1 MKKHFLFFAMLLLS
15 GFGLLR
21 AQETVLFTDDF
32 ESGNLD
38 NWTLI
43 DADGDG
49 YNWSAIIPNFTHA
62 QAHSGSYSAYSYS
75 WFANVSYTPDNY
87 MISPLVEGATKVHYY
102 VIVNADFP
110 EHYGVAVSSTGTDL
124 GDFTMVFDETVQG
137 TGWIEKEVVLPQ
149 GTKYVAF
156 RHYDSDDKNYLFI
169 DDVTI
174 SASASNPT
182 VLSTANWYGYADYCP
197 GYDAWEQHFISFN
210 LQNIE
215 VSQASE
221 LTGNKLVATYAKGYV
236 WCWQEKGSILFR
248 APVDNHNKVIGAFET
263 VAEGFWGTLMT
274 GMSYNPVDG
283 KIYYAESIP
292 IVFNSELGRICC
304 FDPEAPTAFPT
315 TVLSL
320 DFRPN
325 GLAINRKGEAYC
337 LNMET
342 NTLRKLNLTDGSTK
356 LVDFKGDKAP
366 VVHCLAFDLQ
376 TDELIWVR
384 NEEKNNDAVLYK
396 MNPETADAEYIGVV
410 HGCAYLTCLF
420 SVPNDEGVADT
431 QGHVIALWPNPA
443 GNTLYLE
450 DMDDET
456 VSVYDYNGRL
466 VMQETYRGQLDVS
479 SLAPGLYVV
488 AAKNRS
494 MRFVK
499 E

>member
-21 AQETVLFTDDF
+21 AQETVLFSDDF

-49 YNWSAIIPNFTHA
+49 NNWSNIISTYTDA
-62 QAHSGSYSAYSYS
+62 YAHSGDHVAASFS
-75 WFANVSYTPDNY
+75 WNANVTYTPDNY
-87 MISPLVEGATKVHYY
+87 MVSPLVEGATKIKYFVVMNKY
-102 VIVNADFP
+102 FP
-110 EHYGVAVSSTGTDL
+110 DHYGIAVSSTGTDP
-124 GDFTMVFDETVQG
+124 GDFTVVFHETVYYG
-137 TGWIEKEVVLPQ
+137 GWYEKEVELPA

-156 RHYDSDDKNYLFI
+156 RHYDSDDLNYVFI

-174 SASASNPT
+174 SAEISAAN
-182 VLSTANWYGYADYCP
+182 VLSTANWYGYANYCP
-197 GYDAWEQHFISFN
+197 GHDVWEQHFISFN

-221 LTGNKLVATYAKGYV
+221 LTGNKLVATYAEGYV
-236 WCWQEKGSILFR
+236 WCWQEKGSVIFR
-248 APVDNHNKVIGAFET
+248 APVDNHNKAIGAFEK
-263 VAEGFWGTLMT
+263 VVEGFWGTLLT
-274 GMSYNPVDG
+274 GMAYNPVDG

-292 IVFNSELGRICC
+292 IAFDSELGRICC
-304 FDPEAPTAFPT
+304 IDPEAPTAIPT
-315 TVLSL
+315 SVLSL

-342 NTLRKLNLTDGSTK
+342 ITLRKLNLTDGSTK

-376 TDELIWVR
+376 TDELIWAS
-384 NEEKNNDAVLYK
+384 NDDKERDVILYK
-396 MNPETADAEYIGVV
+396 VNPETAATEYIGVV
-410 HGCAYLTCLF
+410 NGCAYLTCLF
-420 SVPNDEGVADT
+420 SVPNDEGVADI
-431 QGHVIALWPNPA
+431 QGNGIVLWPNPA

-456 VSVYDYNGRL
+456 VSVYDYHGRL